1 MYDYVHELKI
11 TQCIAQ
17 KTQYI
22 DLSRGNALMAKR
34 LNREAAP
41 VYT

>member
-1 MYDYVHELKI
+1 MYMSLRLLS
-11 TQCIAQ
+11 ASPQ